1 MGLADRDYMR
11 KPKVRGRDS
20 RGESRLDGPDEP
32 AVKPAKAWLPRA
44 ALALGAA
51 GMLGAGVWW
60 NGASNVSELDSAASA
75 EVAPLDKVASLGDT
89 TACRIKGNISGNG
102 KKVYH
107 VPGSRFY
114 AQTEI
119 ETAVGERWFCSE
131 EEAVAAGWR
140 APK

>member
-11 KPKVRGRDS
+11 KPKVRGRES
-20 RGESRLDGPDEP
+20 LGELRHDGSDRP
-32 AVKPAKAWLPRA
+32 AVKQAKAWLPRTT
-44 ALALGAA
+44 LAVAAA

-60 NGASNVSELDSAASA
+60 NRASNVSELDSAASA
-75 EVAPLDKVASLGDT
+75 EVAPLEKVASLGDT

-102 KKVYH
+102 NKVYH

-119 ETAVGERWFCSE
+119 ETAAGERWFCTE

>member
-1 MGLADRDYMR
+1 MGLADRDYMQ
-11 KPKVRGRDS
+11 KPKRRGDDR
-20 RGESRLDGPDEP
+20 RGEMRLDEP
-32 AVKPAKAWLPRA
+32 GTPVKPAKALLPRT

-51 GMLGAGVWW
+51 GVLGAGVWLTR
-60 NGASNVSELDSAASA
+60 ASNVSEPDGAASA
-75 EVAPLDKVASLGDT
+75 EVVPLEKTASLGDT
-89 TACRIKGNISGNG
+89 TSCRIKGNISGNG

-119 ETAVGERWFCSE
+119 ETAVGERWFCTE